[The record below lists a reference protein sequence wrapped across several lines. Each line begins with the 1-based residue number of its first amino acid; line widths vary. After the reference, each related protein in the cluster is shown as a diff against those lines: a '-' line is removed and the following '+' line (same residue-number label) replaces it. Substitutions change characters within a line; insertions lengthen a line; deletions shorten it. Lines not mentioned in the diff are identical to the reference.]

1 MNALHSV
8 LAAALTLFS
17 AGCTEIVG
25 FDDPLPEPRRQD
37 VSSCYLETFRGG
49 PPPNPSLESTVRFV
63 DGEGGALR
71 GELDMAICPSQPPGE
86 APDCSTPVSTGATN
100 GGALTLVWPA
110 PPMMMPPPMPMPGEM
125 PQGPPMPPTPPF
137 VRVESDTYF
146 PTIVL
151 RRPGPADGAF
161 WPDLPVF
168 SREVLEQTFE
178 PDSFEPYLN
187 ERAHLIV
194 VTYDCNGKPAS
205 DIEVSIDDQAI
216 DPLTVPFARDGLGQP
231 IYERKV
237 SGDDGLVGYLNV
249 ATIDGRVDPR
259 VTARDTRYNTEVTFP
274 GSGAPVPLR
283 KGHLTLLVLAL

>member
-1 MNALHSV
+1 VTALHSA
-8 LAAALTLFS
+8 LAAALTLF
-17 AGCTEIVG
+17 GTECTEIVG

-37 VSSCYLETFRGG
+37 VSSCFLETFRG
-49 PPPNPSLESTVRFV
+49 PPPPGPSLESTVRFV

-71 GELDMAICPSQPPGE
+71 GELAMVVCPFQPPGE
-86 APDCSTPVSTGATN
+86 APDCSTPLSTGATS
-100 GGALTLVWPA
+100 GGALTVVWPA
-110 PPMMMPPPMPMPGEM
+110 PPPMMMPPPMPMPGEM
-125 PQGPPMPPTPPF
+125 PPMPPTPPF

-168 SREVLEQTFE
+168 SREALEQTFE

-194 VTYDCNGKPAS
+194 VTYDCNGRPAS
-205 DIEVSIDDQAI
+205 DIEVLIDDQAY
-216 DPLTVPFARDGLGQP
+216 DTFTVPFARDGLGQP

-249 ATIDGRVDPR
+249 ATTGGRADPR
-259 VTARDTRYNTEVTFP
+259 VTVRDTRYDTEVAFR